1 MDKCTPESLL
11 EGRNIKITR
20 QRQIVLGAIID
31 TGKPF
36 SASDLHESLGNEM
49 DLATIYRNLE
59 MLCGE
64 GIIRQVMNEKE
75 RQYYELACI
84 HNPEHPHFYCN
95 ICGKIY
101 CMKQDKPMR
110 LKNRLP
116 GDFTVEQT
124 VLQYRGICPDCSKE

>member
-11 EGRNIKITR
+11 EGRNIKLTR
-20 QRQIVLGAIID
+20 QRLIVLNAIIG

-36 SASDLHESLGNEM
+36 SASDLHENLESEM

-75 RQYYELACI
+75 RQYYELACE

-95 ICGKIY
+95 SCGKIY
-101 CMKQDKPMR
+101 CMKREKPIR
-110 LKNRLP
+110 LKSGLP
-116 GDFTVEQT
+116 QDFTIEQT
-124 VLQYRGICPDCSKE
+124 VLQYRGICPDCRIS

>member
-11 EGRNIKITR
+11 EGRNIKLTR
-20 QRQIVLGAIID
+20 QRQIVLNAIIE

-36 SASDLHESLGNEM
+36 SASDLHENLESEM

-64 GIIRQVMNEKE
+64 GIIRQVMNEND
-75 RQYYELACI
+75 RQYYELACK

-95 ICGKIY
+95 RCGKIY
-101 CMKQDKPMR
+101 CMKKEKPVR
-110 LKNRLP
+110 LKNDLP
-116 GDFTVEQT
+116 ENFIVEQT
-124 VLQYRGICPDCSKE
+124 VLQYRGVCAECGRR

>member
-20 QRQIVLGAIID
+20 QRQIVLGAIIG

-36 SASDLHESLGNEM
+36 SASDLHDSLGSEM

-75 RQYYELACI
+75 RQYYELACK

-110 LKNRLP
+110 LKSRLP

-124 VLQYRGICPDCSKE
+124 VLQYRGICPDCGKE